1 MKQVTI
7 YAGCRFDYKTHSGRY
22 FAALEYQ
29 SKIKKLSAEI
39 QGEKETPNRVVIHG
53 LIAAVELLKEPCE
66 LTLLTCTAVGFKTKK
81 SPNVDLILHLKN
93 LIAEKGC
100 TYSFSEI
107 GKAEIDQK
115 TF

>member
-7 YAGCRFDYKTHSGRY
+7 YAGCRFDFKTRSGRY

-29 SKIKKLSAEI
+29 GKIKRISAEI
-39 QGEKETPNRVVIHG
+39 KGETETSNRIIIYG
-53 LIAAVELLKEPCE
+53 LIEAVELIKEPCE
-66 LTLLTCTAVGFKTKK
+66 LTLLTCTAVGFKSKK
-81 SPNVDLILHLKN
+81 SPNVDLILRLKN